1 MSCVPSKGTWPST
14 RELISSFVPVTTAEP
29 EDEVVMVEA
38 VVEVEADTAAVDG
51 TTTAT
56 AIAAAVLDIAEGE
69 AVGTLLIGEVAFA
82 LPLLLL
88 LLPLP
93 PPVTANDRGLNKV
106 ETRLVLRR
114 IGEVTCGERGRDIG
128 EEPVAFG
135 ISVNV
140 LCPHTCSKCFI
151 FQGSI
156 LVCSFSSS
164 CFKRCWFS
172 GVNSPSASRSFHS

>member
-1 MSCVPSKGTWPST
+1 MSCVPSRVIWPST
-14 RELISSFVPVTTAEP
+14 RVLMSSFDPLTTAGL
-29 EDEVVMVEA
+29 DVVLVLVVVVVVLIEA
-38 VVEVEADTAAVDG
+38 VVEVETDTTAVVEG
-51 TTTAT
+51 TTTA
-56 AIAAAVLDIAEGE
+56 ASASVLDLGE
-69 AVGTLLIGEVAFA
+69 VDAGDTLLSAEAAFA
-82 LPLLLL
+82 LLPLLL

-106 ETRLVLRR
+106 ETRFVLRR
-114 IGEVTCGERGRDIG
+114 IEEVTCGERGRDIG
-128 EEPVAFG
+128 DELIAFG

-164 CFKRCWFS
+164 CFKRC
-172 GVNSPSASRSFHS
+172 